1 MMRPPNPASRR
12 SHQRGGAAVEFAF
25 VFPILF
31 LLMYGVI
38 VYSYMFVLQESL
50 NFAAQEAAEAAVA
63 VDPDRSI
70 TPDYNNQVEV
80 QVRSTAQ
87 AVLGWL
93 PEAQK
98 QRVLGAEGAK
108 VSVVFGTTE
117 VAPATDTVTVTLTYD
132 LEGLFPVLS
141 LYFVGDVPP
150 MPQTLQAQAVIRI

>member
-1 MMRPPNPASRR
+1 MPALQKKRHS
-12 SHQRGGAAVEFAF
+12 QRGGAAVEFAF

-31 LLMYGVI
+31 LLMYGVV

-63 VDPDRSI
+63 VDPDRNV

-80 QVRSTAQ
+80 HVRSTVQ

-98 QRVLGAEGAK
+98 QRVLGADGAK
-108 VSVVFGTTE
+108 VSVVFGTTD

-132 LEGLFPVLS
+132 LQGLFPVLS
-141 LYFVGDVPP
+141 MYLVGDVPP
-150 MPQTLQAQAVIRI
+150 MPQTLRAQAVVRI